1 VSRGRAGCCARIVAL
16 CDEAEERLAEE
27 DTRAA
32 VRLVR
37 AHLAEP
43 LRVAV
48 AGRVK
53 SGKSTLVNALLRHKV
68 APTAYGECTRAVTW
82 FRFGYPPQAS
92 LVFRDGGTRRLPL
105 EQGQR
110 LPAALGADPAD
121 LARVD
126 VELSSA
132 ALEGMTV
139 IDTPGLESANTE
151 YSAATRRA
159 LAVGVG
165 LRPGIDEDGADVSIR
180 TEEAAGKA
188 DAMVF
193 VLTGAARRDEIEV
206 LESFRAHLGGLRASA
221 VNTLVVLNK
230 ADLVGDDDGA
240 DPLSHASALAER
252 YAERLGPLAAAVI
265 PTVGLI
271 AESLEAGIFGEMHAA
286 SLRGLAAEQPGTR
299 ARLLDNIDWF
309 LDTPAAA
316 SRRERQELLD
326 VLGLHGV
333 RLCIEFI
340 DGGRTS
346 VAALREELSR
356 LTGIDR
362 LRDFLADLFARR
374 ADVLKAATALADL
387 ERIAAEAPETD
398 AAWLKRAVER
408 TRLDPAMRALA
419 TTWAFARVAAR
430 GTDLPADLAADLR
443 RVALAGGVA
452 DMLGL
457 PDDSPAEALQRAAAT
472 ASARWRRF
480 ANECARSDQEHVADV
495 MCQQYAALW
504 QLAAEPVKETA

>member
-1 VSRGRAGCCARIVAL
+1 MTRGRAGCCDRIVEL
-16 CDEAEERLAEE
+16 CDEAEQRLQGEE
-27 DTRAA
+27 ARAA
-32 VRLVR
+32 VRAVR
-37 AHLAEP
+37 SQLAEP

-151 YSAATRRA
+151 YSAATRRT

-165 LRPGIDEDGADVSIR
+165 LRPGADEDGADISIR

-188 DAMVF
+188 DALVF

-206 LESFRAHLGGLRASA
+206 LESFRSHLGGLHASA

-230 ADLVGDDDGA
+230 ADLVGDDGA
-240 DPLSHASALAER
+240 DPLSQASVLAER

-271 AESLEAGIFGEMHAA
+271 AESLEAGIFNEAHAA
-286 SLRGLAAEQPGTR
+286 TLRGLAAEEPGMR
-299 ARLLDNIDWF
+299 ARLLDNADWF
-309 LDTPAAA
+309 LDLPAAA

-326 VLGLHGV
+326 VLGLHGI
-333 RLCIEFI
+333 RLCVGFV
-340 DGGRTS
+340 DAGRTS

-356 LTGIDR
+356 LTGIDQ
-362 LRDFLADLFARR
+362 LRAFLADLFARR

-387 ERIAAEAPETD
+387 ERIAATAPESD

-457 PDDSPAEALQRAAAT
+457 PEDAPPDELQQAAAT

-504 QLAAEPVKETA
+504 QLAAEPVREPA

>member
-1 VSRGRAGCCARIVAL
+1 MSIGRAGCCARVVQL
-16 CDEAEERLAEE
+16 CDEAEARLERE
-27 DTRAA
+27 DARAA
-32 VRLVR
+32 VRAVR
-37 AHLAEP
+37 SHLAAP

-82 FRFGYPPQAS
+82 FQFGYPPQAR
-92 LVFRDGGTRRLPL
+92 LIFREGSTRRLPL

-110 LPAALGADPAD
+110 LPAALGADPAE
-121 LARVD
+121 LERVD

-132 ALEGMTV
+132 ALEEMTV
-139 IDTPGLESANTE
+139 IDTPGLESANDE
-151 YSAATRRA
+151 YSAATRRTLA
-159 LAVGVG
+159 LGVG
-165 LRPGIDEDGADVSIR
+165 LRPGSDEDAADISLR

-188 DAMVF
+188 DALVF

-206 LESFRAHLGGLRASA
+206 LESFRSHLGGLHASA

-230 ADLVGDDDGA
+230 ADLVGEEDDD
-240 DPLSHASALAER
+240 PLVEAGLLAAQ

-271 AESLEAGIFGEMHAA
+271 AESLEAGLFNETHVSNLRALA
-286 SLRGLAAEQPGTR
+286 SEEPGVR
-299 ARLLDNIDWF
+299 VRLLDNTDWF
-309 LDTPAAA
+309 LELPAGVP
-316 SRRERQELLD
+316 RPQRQELLD
-326 VLGLHGV
+326 VLGLHGI
-333 RLCIEFI
+333 RLCLEFI
-340 DGGRTS
+340 HAGRTS
-346 VAALREELSR
+346 LAELRTELSR
-356 LTGIDR
+356 LTGIDP
-362 LRDFLADLFARR
+362 LRAFLDDIFTRR

-387 ERIAAEAPETD
+387 ERVASTAAPADSE
-398 AAWLKRAVER
+398 WLRRAVER

-430 GTDLPADLAADLR
+430 GTELPDDLTADLR
-443 RVALAGGVA
+443 RVALAGSVA

-457 PDDSPAEALQRAAAT
+457 TEDAGVDELQAAA
-472 ASARWRRF
+472 AASSARWRRF

-504 QLAAEPVKETA
+504 QLAAEPVGETA

>member
-1 VSRGRAGCCARIVAL
+1 VTTRRNACCQRIVEL
-16 CDEAEERLAEE
+16 CDEAEQRLTEE
-27 DTRAA
+27 DAIAA
-32 VRLVR
+32 VRAVR

-82 FRFGYPPQAS
+82 FRFGYPPQAQ

-105 EQGQR
+105 DQGQR
-110 LPAALGADPAD
+110 LPASLGADPAD

-139 IDTPGLESANTE
+139 IDTPGLESANAQ

-165 LRPGIDEDGADVSIR
+165 LRPGSDEDGADVSLR

-188 DAMVF
+188 DALVF
-193 VLTGAARRDEIEV
+193 VLTGAARSDEIEV
-206 LESFRAHLGGLRASA
+206 LESFRSHLGGLHASA

-230 ADLVGDDDGA
+230 ADLVGEEGS
-240 DPLSHASALAER
+240 DPLTEASELAAR

-271 AESLEAGIFGEMHAA
+271 AESLEAGILNETHAA
-286 SLRGLAAEQPGTR
+286 NLRRLAAEEPIAR
-299 ARLLDNIDWF
+299 ARLLDNTDWF
-309 LDTPAAA
+309 LEKPSTL

-326 VLGLHGV
+326 VLALHGV
-333 RLCIEFI
+333 RLCVGFVES
-340 DGGRTS
+340 GRDS
-346 VAALREELSR
+346 VGALREELSR
-356 LTGIDR
+356 LTGIDQ

-387 ERIAAEAPETD
+387 ERIAAKAPEAD
-398 AAWLKRAVER
+398 AGWLARAVER
-408 TRLDPAMRALA
+408 TRLNPAMRALA

-443 RVALAGGVA
+443 RVALAGDVA

-457 PDDSPAEALQRAAAT
+457 PAQASPEELQHAAAT

-480 ANECARSDQEHVADV
+480 ANECARSDQEHIADV

-504 QLAAEPVKETA
+504 QLAGEPVREPA